1 MIKFSGVVIGAQ
13 MKIYGFFTS
22 FILNY
27 DMI

>member
-1 MIKFSGVVIGAQ
+1 VGVVIGAQ